1 MRWWPV
7 EFALAGWLT
16 SIGWAA
22 KNSVAF
28 GREAERCGG
37 TTTPT
42 LLRKILTLTSV
53 LSTINLATESGT
65 VSNWQQVD
73 AAMFYEGA

>member
-7 EFALAGWLT
+7 EFALAVWLT
-16 SIGWAA
+16 SICWAA
-22 KNSVAF
+22 KNSQAF
-28 GREAERCGG
+28 GGEAERCGG

-42 LLRKILTLTSV
+42 MLRKILTLTSV

-65 VSNWQQVD
+65 VSSWQQVV
-73 AAMFYEGA
+73 AAIVCEGA